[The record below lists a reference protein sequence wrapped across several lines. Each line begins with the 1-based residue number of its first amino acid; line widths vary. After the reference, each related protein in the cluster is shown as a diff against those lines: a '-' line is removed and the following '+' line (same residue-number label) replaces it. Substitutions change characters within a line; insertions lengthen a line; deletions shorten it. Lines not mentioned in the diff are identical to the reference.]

1 MLNHIGNKS
10 KDTSPEAIHSCSQ
23 WHAPMWRCSSNL
35 FKYGNNEQEHNDDAD
50 LNVWQQ
56 SMLIL
61 MMMSITWMTNL
72 QRRQRSAP
80 GQRPLFEKPMATQSL
95 WLLAIM
101 INVMVERHCPKFT
114 ISIFTPD
121 PNLHKSQIYTG
132 PKFTQTQI
140 YTNPFSHIDS
150 KKPNFTQKFFFKFC
164 LNYIKWIP
172 LSTLVS

>member
-1 MLNHIGNKS
+1 MLCIDWLVDMKIITINDWIRVKIKSRMTIMMLNHIDNKS
-10 KDTSPEAIHSCSQ
+10 KDTLPEAVHSCSQ

-35 FKYGNNEQEHNDDAD
+35 FKYGNNEQEHNNDAD

-61 MMMSITWMTNL
+61 MMMSITRMTNL

-101 INVMVERHCPKFT
+101 INVMVERDCPKFT
-114 ISIFTPD
+114 FSIFTPD

-132 PKFTQTQI
+132 PIFTQPRLTQI
-140 YTNPFSHIDS
+140 HFRT
-150 KKPNFTQKFFFKFC
+150 
-164 LNYIKWIP
+164 
-172 LSTLVS
+172 